1 MSDDIFDAS
10 DLHAVNPTAAKTPAQ
25 GGVFDSDLISAV
37 AKGRAPA
44 PTAAP
49 IAKPEASV
57 KGFLQSAAGLA
68 DTALGL
74 PGAVA
79 QQADYAVRR
88 AFQQSPEQAQKSSEG
103 DFGRASHPIGTL
115 FGVTDAP
122 NYQQEATH
130 RVAGVVGDVANK
142 GVTAVAQATGMP
154 QQDVANM
161 ANTLA
166 LAAPKV
172 IPRLGAVAADIK
184 NVAGEAAQRTAM
196 EDVAPTPK
204 PTAYE
209 QARASYA
216 EPTQQSAN
224 PSQYGSVGAS
234 ASGLMARLHVA
245 SPELQADANAAFSE
259 ARAQHGEDW
268 SNHINW
274 PAIDRQ
280 LNADSLPVPG
290 RLTRGQATQDG
301 PLISEEWN
309 KRSTNGLGPTF
320 AAQNENQIANLREIR
335 EQSAPDVYT
344 NTPAEHAD
352 TMINAYRDLHAAEQG
367 VIDSKWNAIRQQSS
381 DATIF
386 DASKMLQDSQAA
398 LKAKKLTAYDPG
410 GQLAELVDDARRGGL
425 TADGYVA
432 WRQNLGREAM
442 KGGNEGAA
450 ASAIL
455 DATNKSTMLPQAAQY
470 RDMVNDALA
479 TGRALH
485 QKLASDPAYKAVV
498 NGNASTKDFVNKFII
513 NGKPENVAQMSNNL
527 AGNDVARQ
535 TMRASFLDNLRN
547 AAALDEQYQ
556 GNFAAK
562 GFNKQVS
569 HVTPGARH
577 VFDDGELQTL
587 RALGDYSTHI
597 AHGGRDSF
605 KNFSNTATELNTPTH
620 AMGAKLGSMARTGA
634 EAFLA
639 HKTGGISIPIIN
651 TLRAGSE
658 QRAALKAAIEEQ
670 EKAAQYV
677 HDSTRPAAGFVK

>member
-10 DLHAVNPTAAKTPAQ
+10 DLHAVNPTGAKPPEQ
-25 GGVFDSDLISAV
+25 GGVFDNDLISAV
-37 AKGRAPA
+37 AKGPA
-44 PTAAP
+44 PVPMSAP
-49 IAKPEASV
+49 VAKPEASV

-74 PGAVA
+74 PGALA

-88 AFQQSPEQAQKSSEG
+88 AIKQSPEQAQKASEE
-103 DFGRASHPIGTL
+103 DFGRAQHPIGTL
-115 FGVTDAP
+115 FGVTDTP
-122 NYQQEATH
+122 NYQKEATH

-142 GVTAVAQATGMP
+142 GITKVAQATGMP

-161 ANTLA
+161 TNTLA
-166 LAAPKV
+166 LALPKV
-172 IPRLGAVAADIK
+172 IPRLGAVASDIK

-196 EDVAPTPK
+196 EDVPPVPK
-204 PTAYE
+204 PSAYE
-209 QARASYA
+209 QARATYT
-216 EPTQQSAN
+216 EQN

-245 SPELQADANAAFSE
+245 SPELQADANAAFAE
-259 ARAQHGEDW
+259 AQAKHGADW
-268 SNHINW
+268 TNHVNW

-301 PLISEEWN
+301 PTISEEWN
-309 KRSTNGLGPTF
+309 KRSTNGLAPVF
-320 AAQNENQIANLREIR
+320 AAQNENQIANLRAIR

-352 TMINAYRDLHAAEQG
+352 TLIQAYRDLHSAEQG

-386 DASKMLQDSQAA
+386 DAGKMLQDAQAA

-410 GQLAELVDDARRGGL
+410 GQLAELTDDARRGGL

-498 NGNASTKDFVNKFII
+498 DGNASVKDFVNKFII

-535 TMRASFLDNLRN
+535 TMRAAFLDNLRS

-569 HVTPGARH
+569 HITPGARH

-634 EAFLA
+634 EALLA
-639 HKTGGISIPIIN
+639 HKTGGISVPIISA
-651 TLRAGSE
+651 LRAGSA
-658 QRAALKAAIEEQ
+658 QRAALKAELEAQ
-670 EKAAQYV
+670 EKAEQYM